1 MKFTSH
7 YLRKLEELFYESDY
21 VLRYEKGQFYS
32 GYCVL
37 NDKKVILV
45 NSYYPLDSK
54 INCLIDILRTVPVD
68 TKNFSDKNKKFFQEI
83 TQPQLSIG
91 GMGEV

>member
-21 VLRYEKGQFYS
+21 VLRYEKGQFHS

-45 NSYYPLDSK
+45 NSYYPLDGK